1 MNHSENPKNLKN
13 KPTSS
18 SDVVST
24 FIRKTYEMLEDQ
36 RFPDIVDWNP
46 EGTAIVIK
54 MPIEFGAK
62 VLPTYF
68 KHNNL
73 TSFVRQLNMYNF
85 HKRRTQKYDHVY
97 YHDLFQKGKKHLLK
111 EIKRKNQENS
121 LANIQKAIEV
131 LESVQGVQ
139 NQDATTNLYENQLLK
154 KINKDALAR
163 ISQLESK
170 VKDLTVQNQ
179 ALQSQ
184 ISHQKQKE
192 DVLVSFLADSMK
204 KKGITLDQLPK
215 VLNNQFNLPSLYPT
229 FESENFLTGGLVKA
243 ENGSGCYTNFLSFG
257 DDCSN
262 STEMTPSSPLSKDN
276 ERKLSTFLSEISD
289 DNAQVKTQ
297 SQSPVS
303 CHNEANYMN
312 QDWQGTTLGKRNGGQ
327 IEEETYKGM
336 GKIMKREPSQGMM
349 NPFIW
354 NEGVGTGNDL
364 KMKKYESF
372 GDMFIGAE
380 MIPSTGCFDLLD
392 F

>member
-1 MNHSENPKNLKN
+1 MNHSEKPKNKAT
-13 KPTSS
+13 PS

-85 HKRRTQKYDHVY
+85 HKRRTQRYDHVY

-121 LANIQKAIEV
+121 LANIQKALEV
-131 LESVQGVQ
+131 LESVQSVP

-163 ISQLESK
+163 ISQLENK
-170 VKDLTVQNQ
+170 VKDLTIQNQ

-204 KKGITLDQLPK
+204 QKGITLDQLPK
-215 VLNNQFNLPSLYPT
+215 VLNNQFNLPNLYDPL
-229 FESENFLTGGLVKA
+229 ENMSFMKDVKT
-243 ENGSGCYTNFLSFG
+243 ENGSGGCYTNFLSFG

-262 STEMTPSSPLSKDN
+262 STEVTPSSPLSKDN

-289 DNAQVKTQ
+289 DNQAKTR
-297 SQSPVS
+297 SQSPVY
-303 CHNEANYMN
+303 CYNEANSMN
-312 QDWQGTTLGKRNGGQ
+312 QEWQATTLGKRNGGR
-327 IEEETYKGM
+327 IEEENYKGM
-336 GKIMKREPSQGMM
+336 GKIMKREPSQGMTM
-349 NPFIW
+349 NPFVW
-354 NEGVGTGNDL
+354 NEAGGAGNDL
-364 KMKKYESF
+364 KIKKYESF

-380 MIPSTGCFDLLD
+380 MIPSTGCFDLMD